1 MKNSRTH
8 NIRLGCEIALSVIS
22 VVLAILFITF
32 VAQIYY
38 GGGEVMYSR
47 AIVWGK
53 LKYMIAPVA
62 IWLVAVIG
70 CFVLSVL
77 FPNEKRPAAP
87 PTASERVVRLRKRI
101 PSRRDVAD
109 GKYINAEHKQYATLE
124 MWRYIAYGIAS
135 AFAVGVAIY
144 TIVYLCQKS
153 NFSSGKIN
161 TDILYLVKNVFPWIV
176 ASFVLFIGVVIYE
189 FVVAKPQLGRMTKLL
204 VASKGMS
211 ISRSPLVAYM
221 DRAKSALIKSE
232 DKIVL
237 GTRIVVAL
245 VAVVF
250 IGIGAWDG
258 GAGDVL
264 GKAVA
269 ICTECIG
276 LG

>member
-1 MKNSRTH
+1 MKNSRTN
-8 NIRLGCEIALSVIS
+8 NIRLGCEITLSVIS
-22 VVLAILFITF
+22 VVLAVLFITF

-62 IWLVAVIG
+62 IWAVAAIA
-70 CFVLSVL
+70 CFILSVL
-77 FPNEKRPAAP
+77 FPNEKRPAPA
-87 PTASERVVRLRKRI
+87 TASERVSRLRKRI
-101 PSRRDVAD
+101 PRRQDTAD
-109 GKYINAEHKQYATLE
+109 GKYVNAEHKQYATIEL
-124 MWRYIAYGIAS
+124 WRYVAYGIAS
-135 AFAVGVAIY
+135 AFALGVAIY
-144 TIVYLCQKS
+144 TIIYLSQKS
-153 NFSSGKIN
+153 NFASDKIN

-189 FVVAKPQLGRMTKLL
+189 FVVAKPQLGRMTNLL
-204 VASKGMS
+204 VACKGMS
-211 ISRSPLVAYM
+211 ISRSPLAAYM
-221 DRAKSALIKSE
+221 DRAKAAIVKSE
-232 DKIVL
+232 DKIVF
-237 GTRIVVAL
+237 GARIAVLL
-245 VAVVF
+245 VAVVL
-250 IGIGAWDG
+250 IGIGTWDG